1 MKDLQ
6 ASSEPGDESAMT
18 MRRKPL
24 ARRLPRRLAASAALR
39 PVALI
44 GVLLCLTTTM
54 PVFGSPL
61 MAAASNEEGLPS
73 LAPIIE
79 DVLPGVVN
87 ISTET
92 RVQVQ
97 QNPLL
102 EDPFFR
108 RFFELPDEPQERE
121 RSNLGSGVI
130 IDADQGF
137 VITNAHVVEDATE
150 ITVTL
155 RDGRQF
161 QADLKGADPE
171 VDLALLQIEGDE
183 LTEVS
188 FGDSDA
194 LRVGDFVVAIG
205 NPFSLSQTVTSGI
218 VSALGRS
225 NLGIVEGYEDFIQ
238 TDASINP
245 GNSGGAL
252 INLKGELV
260 GIPTAIVGGRGGNIG
275 IGFAIPSNMAQQ
287 IIEQLIEYGEV
298 RRGQLGV
305 YIQDLTP
312 ELAEVFG
319 VEPRSG
325 AAVTQVIPGT
335 PADEAGLESGDVITA
350 VDGESVSSASE
361 LRNAI
366 GLLRAGTTISLTV
379 IREGDTRT
387 IEATIRARDEV
398 AEGGSE
404 ARDDSDSGTASG
416 PLAGTR
422 LSPVRSNHP
431 LHGRVEGLQ
440 VLEVQDGSRAERAGL
455 RPGDVIVSI
464 NRQRVTSLSQARA
477 VLDRVSRPLLLNVR
491 RGEGALFIVIR

>member
-1 MKDLQ
+1 M
-6 ASSEPGDESAMT
+6 
-18 MRRKPL
+18 
-24 ARRLPRRLAASAALR
+24 
-39 PVALI
+39 
-44 GVLLCLTTTM
+44 
-54 PVFGSPL
+54 
-61 MAAASNEEGLPS
+61 
-73 LAPIIE
+73 
-79 DVLPGVVN
+79 
-87 ISTET
+87 
-92 RVQVQ
+92 
-97 QNPLL
+97 
-102 EDPFFR
+102 
-108 RFFELPDEPQERE
+108 
-121 RSNLGSGVI
+121 
-130 IDADQGF
+130 
-137 VITNAHVVEDATE
+137 
-150 ITVTL
+150 
-155 RDGRQF
+155 
-161 QADLKGADPE
+161 
-171 VDLALLQIEGDE
+171 
-183 LTEVS
+183 
-188 FGDSDA
+188 
-194 LRVGDFVVAIG
+194 
-205 NPFSLSQTVTSGI
+205 
-218 VSALGRS
+218 
-225 NLGIVEGYEDFIQ
+225 
-238 TDASINP
+238 
-245 GNSGGAL
+245 